1 MESDI
6 LYGDSSAAST
16 QDPRAFVDHF
26 WRDFHGIVF
35 RLNLKKGGQIAF
47 LSPGIE
53 SLTGYAIDDFLSGKR
68 KLRDFIHPDDYHYIS
83 EQFRHLNPTNNFFN
97 FDHRII
103 TQDRVTVMVNSVGQ
117 LFYDENGIPD
127 YIDGVISETSGAA
140 ATNNTD
146 KIISSI
152 NHNVKEGIYR
162 SKLSGEI
169 IYANTAMSM
178 LFGYEDEEFKSIK
191 ASDLYVS
198 LNDREETVNRLIR
211 EGEFH
216 NLEVEFRRKDGSTFW
231 GLLNSSIVDLKGDDG
246 IIDGV
251 VIDISDKKKMEE
263 ELQRSNLDLKKVNFE
278 LNMLVY
284 KTSHDLRAPIA
295 SLMGLTD
302 LIRMETQS
310 EEIEQYTRMLDNQ
323 LRRLDKA
330 VLDII
335 NARMVSRYGITTEQV
350 KIAPLI
356 DDILE
361 SMRFMDQY
369 EEIEKQIQIQEKG
382 KFFTSENDLKIVL
395 NNLISNAIKYVD
407 TQKAQSFLRIIV
419 KVDSE
424 KAFLEI
430 TDNGIGIQESQLK
443 NIFDIFFRATSNNKG
458 TGLGLYIVKQA
469 IEKMKGTIEVD
480 STATAGSRFT
490 IVLPNLGEQEM
501 DEQKED

>member
-1 MESDI
+1 MDSDF
-6 LYGDSSAAST
+6 LYGDSSTANTNEARS
-16 QDPRAFVDHF
+16 FVQRF
-26 WRDFHGIVF
+26 WQDFHGIIF
-35 RLNLKKGGQIAF
+35 RLNLQENGEISF

-53 SLTGYAIDDFLSGKR
+53 GLTGFPISDFLEGKR
-68 KLRDFIHPDDYHYIS
+68 KIRDFIHPDDYLYIAG
-83 EQFRHLNPTNNFFN
+83 QIRHLTPTQRFFN

-103 TQDRVTVMVNSVGQ
+103 TRDGHVVMVNSIGQ
-117 LFYDENGIPD
+117 LFFNAQGNPD
-127 YIDGVISETSGAA
+127 YIDGVISESSGDM

-162 SKLSGEI
+162 SRLSGEI
-169 IYANTAMSM
+169 IYTNTAMGV
-178 LFGYEDEEFKSIK
+178 LFGYEDQEFKDIK
-191 ASDLYVS
+191 ASDLYVN
-198 LNDREETVNRLIR
+198 LTDREATLKRLIN

-251 VIDISDKKKMEE
+251 VIDISEKKKMEE
-263 ELQRSNLDLKKVNFE
+263 ELQRSNLDLKKANIE

-302 LIRMETQS
+302 LIRMESQS
-310 EEIEQYTRMLDNQ
+310 DEILQYSNMLDNQ
-323 LRRLDKA
+323 LKRLDNA

-335 NARMVSRYGITTEQV
+335 NARMVSRYEITTEKV

-356 DDILE
+356 DDVLE
-361 SMRFMDQY
+361 SMRFMDHFD
-369 EEIEKQIQIQEKG
+369 EIERQLRVSEKG
-382 KFFTSENDLKIVL
+382 QFFTSENDLKIVL

-407 TQKAQSFLRIIV
+407 TSKEQSFLHIQ
-419 KVDSE
+419 VDVNN
-424 KAFLEI
+424 KRAQLEI
-430 TDNGIGIQESQLK
+430 TDNGIGIPENQLK
-443 NIFDIFFRATSNNKG
+443 NIFDIFFRATTNNKG

-469 IEKMKGTIEVD
+469 IEKMKGSIQVESTSAAGTRFKIE
-480 STATAGSRFT
+480 
-490 IVLPNLGEQEM
+490 LPNLGKIEGS
-501 DEQKED
+501 KEAKR